1 MATNLKRTHPVFPV
15 VVTHPTAPDSGD
27 PVRFGKLCGVALT
40 DEGGGGNAA
49 TETTVDFRQQVWT
62 LTVDDNEGTGIAPG
76 AILYYHDTGTGT
88 PATSVNNTATSADAV
103 FGIALGTLGANATGE
118 IDVLLRGVS

>member
-1 MATNLKRTHPVFPV
+1 MATNLKRSHPVFPV
-15 VVTHPTAPDSGD
+15 VVTNPAAPDSGD
-27 PVRFGKLCGVALT
+27 PVRFGKLCGVALV
-40 DEGGGGNAA
+40 DEGDGGNAA

-62 LTVDDNEGTGIAPG
+62 LNVDDNEASGIAPG
-76 AILYYHDTGTGT
+76 DILYYHDTATGS
-88 PATSVNNTATSADAV
+88 PATSVNNSSGSADAV